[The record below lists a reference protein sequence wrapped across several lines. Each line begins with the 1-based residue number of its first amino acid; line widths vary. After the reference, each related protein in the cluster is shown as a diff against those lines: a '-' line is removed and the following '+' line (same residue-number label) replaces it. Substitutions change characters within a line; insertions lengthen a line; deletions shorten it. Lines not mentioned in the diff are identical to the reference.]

1 MGYQLQF
8 IIWNIR
14 KMLAIFYKQDRLERD
29 DTEGDSKHVGRGL
42 PVVTL
47 KNYYVDLQLDIR

>member
-1 MGYQLQF
+1 
-8 IIWNIR
+8 
-14 KMLAIFYKQDRLERD
+14 MLAIFYKQDRLERD

>member
-1 MGYQLQF
+1 
-8 IIWNIR
+8 
-14 KMLAIFYKQDRLERD
+14 MLAIFYKQDRLERD

-42 PVVTL
+42 PVVTF